1 MLLGMFERVVE
12 EHGIDEE
19 SLNIMKKMRAG
30 KKGGCGKEKTK
41 RKRRFLF

>member
-1 MLLGMFERVVE
+1 
-12 EHGIDEE
+12 
-19 SLNIMKKMRAG
+19 MKKLRAG